1 MIKLILIIC
10 VFFLSINTSFAL
22 DYYQM
27 VFLDRKYLSSED
39 VHSKSEDHRRIYVDI
54 GDILPKKL
62 NEFIGKEFIV
72 VKESGEV
79 LTLKFEKVIF
89 FNGFQVVNQEYHP
102 KKFPFLL
109 LEKPKGSKLHASGLI
124 AFPKG
129 KYKISYE
136 PIKFPYLQYEEF
148 KKIEKKLKETN
159 IKSPERFDRV
169 GESIS
174 GISEDKQWVKVA
186 RFSSEDSNGDIF
198 VGIVFKGQV
207 LEKFSGVGKH
217 NVVVSGVVTVQ
228 DKKYLLVYER
238 VEFNFSSFPVLYEF
252 DNGKVG
258 KRISPLN
265 LPNYIDRDILQGVE
279 EERERQL
286 SEAAEEE

>member
-1 MIKLILIIC
+1 MIKLILTIYIS
-10 VFFLSINTSFAL
+10 FLSINLSFAL

-27 VFLDRKYLSSED
+27 AFLDRKYLSSED
-39 VHSKSEDHRRIYVDI
+39 VHPNSENNRFIYVDI
-54 GDILPKKL
+54 GDISPKKL

-72 VKESGEV
+72 VKESGEI
-79 LTLKFEKVIF
+79 LTLKSEKVVF

-129 KYKISYE
+129 KVEVSYE
-136 PIKFPYLQYEEF
+136 PIKFPLLRFGEF
-148 KKIEKKLKETN
+148 ENVEKQLNGIKINFPAKYDKITEAG
-159 IKSPERFDRV
+159 SAF
-169 GESIS
+169 
-174 GISEDKQWVKVA
+174 SEDKKWVKISRMNSKDPFEP
-186 RFSSEDSNGDIF
+186 RFSAILYN
-198 VGIVFKGQV
+198 GQV
-207 LEKFSGVGKH
+207 VKQFSGIDRKMSLYGII
-217 NVVVSGVVTVQ
+217 TVNG
-228 DKKYLLVYER
+228 KKYVLIMEEVKFHNSY
-238 VEFNFSSFPVLYEF
+238 FFMLYEF